1 MWAGGVIQGLSF
13 VATLLLESANLV
25 LPHSSSF
32 VTAANY
38 LTSELRFLKIRMMS
52 VLQGTC
58 ALRCACNPS
67 LGAGRKC

>member
-1 MWAGGVIQGLSF
+1 MIQALSF

-25 LPHSSSF
+25 LPHSSF

-38 LTSELRFLKIRMMS
+38 LTSELQFLKIRVMS
-52 VLQGTC
+52 ILQGTC
-58 ALRCACNPS
+58 ALGCARNPS